1 MKKRSGSGAQGLLP
15 EVSAPSENPDLIAAA
30 TALQETLE
38 RLREVVE
45 RSLHGSLTTRKQI
58 ERTAAALTALG
69 PLELEIGQ
77 QARALV
83 GAIDRSRRLQE
94 DLTNKAH
101 ARALEL
107 QARSAELQFLMAALE
122 KLGQETHRVAA
133 SFEGQTSPERLAA
146 GAVELDGLVARA
158 RELAEQAGTRGF
170 DDVRRQVE
178 ALRQQLS
185 AARNRLTLSG
195 GPAQA

>member
-1 MKKRSGSGAQGLLP
+1 MSQ
-15 EVSAPSENPDLIAAA
+15 PSDEPDLVAAA

-69 PLELEIGQ
+69 PLEVEIGEH
-77 QARALV
+77 ARALV

-94 DLTNKAH
+94 ELTNRAH

-107 QARSAELQFLMAALE
+107 QARSAELQFLMNALE
-122 KLGQETHRVAA
+122 QLGQETHRVAA

-146 GAVELDGLVARA
+146 GAVELDGLVVRA

-170 DDVRRQVE
+170 EDVRRQVE
-178 ALRQQLS
+178 SLRQQLS
-185 AARNRLTLSG
+185 AARNRLTLLG
-195 GPAQA
+195 GPARA

>member
-1 MKKRSGSGAQGLLP
+1 VSTPP
-15 EVSAPSENPDLIAAA
+15 EDPDLIAAA

-45 RSLHGSLTTRKQI
+45 RSLQGSLTTRKQI

-69 PLELEIGQ
+69 PLEVEIGQ

-94 DLTNKAH
+94 ELTNKAH
-101 ARALEL
+101 SRALEL
-107 QARSAELQFLMAALE
+107 QARSAELQFLMNALE

-133 SFEGQTSPERLAA
+133 SFEGQTSPESLAA

-158 RELAEQAGTRGF
+158 RELADQAGTRGF
-170 DDVRRQVE
+170 EDVRRQVDS
-178 ALRQQLS
+178 LRHQLS

-195 GPAQA
+195 GPARA

>member
-1 MKKRSGSGAQGLLP
+1 MSSPHA
-15 EVSAPSENPDLIAAA
+15 EPDLISAA

-69 PLELEIGQ
+69 ALEVEIGEH
-77 QARALV
+77 ARALV

-94 DLTNKAH
+94 ELTSKAH

-107 QARSAELQFLMAALE
+107 QARSAELQFLMDALG
-122 KLGQETHRVAA
+122 KLGQETHRVAG
-133 SFEGQTSPERLAA
+133 SFEGQTSPESLAA
-146 GAVELDGLVARA
+146 AAVELDALVARA
-158 RELAEQAGTRGF
+158 RELAEQAGARGF
-170 DDVRRQVE
+170 DDVRRQVDS
-178 ALRQQLS
+178 LRQQLS

>member
-1 MKKRSGSGAQGLLP
+1 
-15 EVSAPSENPDLIAAA
+15 VSAPPENPDLIAAA

-94 DLTNKAH
+94 DLTNRAH

-133 SFEGQTSPERLAA
+133 AFEGQTSPERLAV

-158 RELAEQAGTRGF
+158 RELAEQAATRGF

-178 ALRQQLS
+178 SLRQQLS

>member
-1 MKKRSGSGAQGLLP
+1 MSQ
-15 EVSAPSENPDLIAAA
+15 PSDEPDLVVAAG
-30 TALQETLE
+30 ALEGTLQ

-45 RSLHGSLTTRKQI
+45 RSLQGTLTTRKQI

-69 PLELEIGQ
+69 PLETEIGLH
-77 QARALV
+77 ARALI

-107 QARSAELQFLMAALE
+107 QARSAELQFLMDALG
-122 KLGQETHRVAA
+122 KLGEETHRVAG
-133 SFEGQTSPERLAA
+133 SFEGQTSADGLAA
-146 GAVELDGLVARA
+146 AAVELDALVARA
-158 RELAEQAGTRGF
+158 SELAEQAGARGF
-170 DDVRRQVE
+170 DDVRRQVDS
-178 ALRQQLS
+178 LRQQLA

-195 GPAQA
+195 GPARA

>member
-1 MKKRSGSGAQGLLP
+1 MSSPHA
-15 EVSAPSENPDLIAAA
+15 EPDLISAA

-38 RLREVVE
+38 RLREVVD
-45 RSLHGSLTTRKQI
+45 RSLHGALTTRKQI

-69 PLELEIGQ
+69 ALEMEIGA

-83 GAIDRSRRLQE
+83 GAIERSRRLQE
-94 DLTNKAH
+94 ELTSKAH

-107 QARSAELQFLMAALE
+107 QARSAELQFLMDALG
-122 KLGQETHRVAA
+122 KLGQETHRVAG
-133 SFEGQTSPERLAA
+133 SFEGQTSPESLAA
-146 GAVELDGLVARA
+146 AATELDALVARA

-170 DDVRRQVE
+170 EDVRRQVDS
-178 ALRQQLS
+178 LRQQLS

>member
-1 MKKRSGSGAQGLLP
+1 MSSP
-15 EVSAPSENPDLIAAA
+15 SAEPDLIAAA

-69 PLELEIGQ
+69 SLETEIGEH
-77 QARALV
+77 ARALV

-94 DLTNKAH
+94 ELTGKAH

-107 QARSAELQFLMAALE
+107 QARSAELQFLMDALG
-122 KLGQETHRVAA
+122 KLGQETHRVAGT
-133 SFEGQTSPERLAA
+133 FEGQTSPESLAA
-146 GAVELDGLVARA
+146 AAVELDALVARA

-170 DDVRRQVE
+170 EDVRRQVDS
-178 ALRQQLS
+178 LRQQLS
-185 AARNRLTLSG
+185 AARNRLTLSS